1 MQTSYK
7 ETIAAR
13 GVLEPTIGTQKIR
26 APATARVKDIRV
38 KLGDAV
44 ERGDILASLSTA
56 VFDQQGAP
64 HDRDKIKQL
73 ESDRDLLAQQYA
85 LHQQVQQQSRLWN
98 ELVSARLHA
107 STLSLQREAGLLLSR
122 TQVSDRSL
130 QAFSKLHA
138 SGNSSDTEYD
148 RQQLVHLEL
157 LGQQQSL
164 EQRQLQ
170 TVHELNAL
178 SHTERLGDLEFEE
191 ASLQYERELH
201 AIEQEI
207 HNLENQTIFT
217 VIADAPGVVAELGLE
232 LGKSVMLNQTLFYI
246 NPLHSELQATIYVP
260 AMAQGKL
267 TKGQA
272 ILLRYDAFDYRF
284 YGRYAATVT
293 SVGQAHLDL
302 KDTPLP
308 VVGVSEPV
316 FKISASLD
324 KFYIENDKRF
334 ELQSGMTL
342 SADFVISEMSLLQ
355 LIVKPLLALQGKVS
369 QRNWRGA
376 EAKLRETDPDS
387 LVDKSAESTP

>member
-1 MQTSYK
+1 M
-7 ETIAAR
+7 
-13 GVLEPTIGTQKIR
+13 
-26 APATARVKDIRV
+26 
-38 KLGDAV
+38 
-44 ERGDILASLSTA
+44 
-56 VFDQQGAP
+56 
-64 HDRDKIKQL
+64 
-73 ESDRDLLAQQYA
+73 
-85 LHQQVQQQSRLWN
+85 
-98 ELVSARLHA
+98 
-107 STLSLQREAGLLLSR
+107 
-122 TQVSDRSL
+122 
-130 QAFSKLHA
+130 
-138 SGNSSDTEYD
+138 
-148 RQQLVHLEL
+148 
-157 LGQQQSL
+157 
-164 EQRQLQ
+164 
-170 TVHELNAL
+170 
-178 SHTERLGDLEFEE
+178 
-191 ASLQYERELH
+191 
-201 AIEQEI
+201 
-207 HNLENQTIFT
+207 
-217 VIADAPGVVAELGLE
+217 VAELGLE

-284 YGRYAATVT
+284 YGRSAATVT